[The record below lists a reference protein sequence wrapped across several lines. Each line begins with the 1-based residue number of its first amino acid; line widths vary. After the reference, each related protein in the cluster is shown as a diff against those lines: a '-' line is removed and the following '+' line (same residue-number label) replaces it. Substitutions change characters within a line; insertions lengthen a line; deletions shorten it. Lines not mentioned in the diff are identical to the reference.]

1 MVGLWS
7 EAAAPFSRQGRV
19 RTRALPKLLSGDRSS
34 FSNRARRG
42 RSYVLLA
49 YHGLI
54 HSRHTKCI
62 VLSLVQMDSLI
73 DRMESGLRLKILS
86 STRRKNFFAHLKRAQ
101 QVHFANKVAD
111 PGKCMVT
118 SIHPAGVG
126 GGHSKHDV
134 VMYTEE
140 AFRLRRRLAKLQR
153 KIVISGRLDR

>member
-1 MVGLWS
+1 VPGGQDPMSFCLIMASFIPGTQNASSL
-7 EAAAPFSRQGRV
+7 AV
-19 RTRALPKLLSGDRSS
+19 R
-34 FSNRARRG
+34 
-42 RSYVLLA
+42 
-49 YHGLI
+49 
-54 HSRHTKCI
+54 
-62 VLSLVQMDSLI
+62 MDPLI

>member
-1 MVGLWS
+1 M
-7 EAAAPFSRQGRV
+7 
-19 RTRALPKLLSGDRSS
+19 S
-34 FSNRARRG
+34 FSLIMASFTPGTQNA
-42 RSYVLLA
+42 SSLA
-49 YHGLI
+49 
-54 HSRHTKCI
+54 
-62 VLSLVQMDSLI
+62 VQMDSLI

-134 VMYTEE
+134 VMYREE

>member
-1 MVGLWS
+1 M
-7 EAAAPFSRQGRV
+7 
-19 RTRALPKLLSGDRSS
+19 S
-34 FSNRARRG
+34 FS
-42 RSYVLLA
+42 LILA
-49 YHGLI
+49 SFTPGTQNA
-54 HSRHTKCI
+54 S
-62 VLSLVQMDSLI
+62 SLAAQMDSLI

-111 PGKCMVT
+111 AGKCMVT

>member
-1 MVGLWS
+1 MAGLWS
-7 EAAAPFSRQGRV
+7 KAAAPFGRQSRV
-19 RTRALPKLLSGDRSS
+19 RTRALLKLLSGDRSS
-34 FSNRARRG
+34 LSGRAGRA
-42 RSYVLLA
+42 RSYVLLS

-54 HSRHTKCI
+54 HSGTQNAS
-62 VLSLVQMDSLI
+62 SLAVQMDSLI

>member
-1 MVGLWS
+1 MDYPEV
-7 EAAAPFSRQGRV
+7 
-19 RTRALPKLLSGDRSS
+19 
-34 FSNRARRG
+34 
-42 RSYVLLA
+42 
-49 YHGLI
+49 
-54 HSRHTKCI
+54 
-62 VLSLVQMDSLI
+62 VQMDSLI